1 MTPAQTL
8 THDLSSLAVTLTPCT
23 LHINIYHRS
32 FIKLTPLFVQS
43 NESHWVIGWVIYNC
57 YYTVALCSS
66 RSIYPWSRISIDW
79 NLLSFGANIETSL
92 RGWEKIRL
100 KINLDKA
107 ERKTDKASLALLYC
121 VCGCVTK
128 VARDVA
134 SISTFP
140 LPSSGQNRRRGR
152 SIVWIQPG
160 VTTRDGDLITLELQ
174 MKVIRR

>member
-8 THDLSSLAVTLTPCT
+8 THDLSSLAVTLTYCT

-32 FIKLTPLFVQS
+32 FIKRTPLFVQS

-92 RGWEKIRL
+92 ALRGWEKS
-100 KINLDKA
+100 
-107 ERKTDKASLALLYC
+107 ASLAILYC

-152 SIVWIQPG
+152 SCIVRGQPA

>member
-8 THDLSSLAVTLTPCT
+8 KHDLFSLAVTLTPCT
-23 LHINIYHRS
+23 LHINIYHWS
-32 FIKLTPLFVQS
+32 FIKLTPLFVQG

-92 RGWEKIRL
+92 RGWEKSGLRL
-100 KINLDKA
+100 IWTKQNKKQK
-107 ERKTDKASLALLYC
+107 RLAILYC

-134 SISTFP
+134 SISTFL

-152 SIVWIQPG
+152 SCIVWIQPA

>member
-8 THDLSSLAVTLTPCT
+8 TRDLSSLAVTLTYCT

-32 FIKLTPLFVQS
+32 FIKLTLLFVQG

-92 RGWEKIRL
+92 RGWEKSGLRL
-100 KINLDKA
+100 IWTKQNKKQK
-107 ERKTDKASLALLYC
+107 RLAIIYC
-121 VCGCVTK
+121 VCGCVTVCENSK
-128 VARDVA
+128 LSLDTYRQLLSSRDT
-134 SISTFP
+134 TF
-140 LPSSGQNRRRGR
+140 
-152 SIVWIQPG
+152 
-160 VTTRDGDLITLELQ
+160 TFTALIA
-174 MKVIRR
+174 IRYRTQINVKIYI